1 MKSAPAGVVNELIS
15 RKGCDAFQL
24 YPRRD
29 ADYDWVPR
37 DAGFF
42 KVGSIQVRGLLALW
56 LLGLAAILSSVAS
69 AADTPVAGGSTDQAF
84 DLRLLP
90 PGEPVPTVDAVT
102 SGALDSH
109 FEPFKLRNARQA
121 GTAFWV
127 RLQATRGF
135 ADPNGAAAALVVR
148 KGRHFAVDVW
158 PGAAASS
165 GAAASGSP
173 AELTMA
179 GTRPRFGAA
188 HDAVFVLPA
197 PLAPG
202 AVFYARVTPQ
212 GTGAEE
218 LKFTTGSLLEVLDY
232 GAYHTWTITLA
243 FGALMAMAI
252 TSLLIWFVLSDRL
265 LIYYAVLIASQA
277 IYIAFFSGQGFDWPL
292 LSWALP
298 FQSDAWNVPVA
309 ISGAAACVFVREIAD
324 LKRFWPRVY
333 AAFGWFAVGFL
344 VLAASNLL
352 RHVGLGGIVANVG
365 NLMFLGSAVFTLV
378 VAFMAWRRGGRAAGF
393 FLIAWTLLETFTI
406 AAAFRLLMSDA
417 TDGDFLLHTGLPM
430 SMVMAAVVIA
440 LGVADRLREQR
451 QALSEAERRAET
463 DPLTGVL
470 NRRSL
475 IERLEAACLRAQAR
489 DMPIALLFLDLDH
502 FKQINDSYGH
512 LAGDAC
518 LAAVVAPIQ
527 AELRQSDVVGR
538 YGGEEFIVILSSAS
552 ASAAHMI
559 AERIRERV
567 ASVRVDGYGPPI
579 RLTCSIGV
587 AASDTLGV
595 WGKHLIARA
604 DEAVY
609 AAKRSG
615 RNCVQMAE
623 ALAA

>member
-1 MKSAPAGVVNELIS
+1 VAGTPAPGAAAAVAPVDPAKPGFSVQILPAG
-15 RKGCDAFQL
+15 A
-24 YPRRD
+24 
-29 ADYDWVPR
+29 
-37 DAGFF
+37 
-42 KVGSIQVRGLLALW
+42 
-56 LLGLAAILSSVAS
+56 
-69 AADTPVAGGSTDQAF
+69 
-84 DLRLLP
+84 
-90 PGEPVPTVDAVT
+90 PVPTVESLT
-102 SGALDSH
+102 SGSLDSY
-109 FEPFKLRNARQA
+109 FEPFKLRDARKA
-121 GTAFWV
+121 GKPFWL
-127 RLQATRGF
+127 RLQAK
-135 ADPNGAAAALVVR
+135 GAFTAPAGVGSALIVR
-148 KGRHFAVDVW
+148 KGRHLNVEVW
-158 PGAAASS
+158 PASS
-165 GAAASGSP
+165 ASSSSASADVGSTALPLAATKP
-173 AELTMA
+173 T
-179 GTRPRFGAA
+179 FGAA
-188 HDAVFVLPA
+188 HDAIFVLPNSVPA
-197 PLAPG
+197 GTVL
-202 AVFYARVTPQ
+202 YAHVEPT
-212 GTGAEE
+212 GGSGAE
-218 LKFTTGSLLEVLDY
+218 VLQFSEGALRDVLAY
-232 GAYHTWTITLA
+232 GAYHSWVIAVA
-243 FGALMAMAI
+243 FGALMVMAF

-265 LIYYAVLIASQA
+265 LLFYAALISNQA
-277 IYIAFFSGQGFDWPL
+277 LYVAFFSGPGFDWPL

-298 FQSDAWNVPVA
+298 LQQHAWNVPVA

-324 LKRFWPRVY
+324 LKRFWPRVHSI
-333 AAFGWFAVGFL
+333 FGWFAVGFL
-344 VLAASNLL
+344 VLAASNVLSEF
-352 RHVGLGGIVANVG
+352 GLGGIVAAAG
-365 NLMFLGSAVFTLV
+365 NLMFLSSAVFTLI

-393 FLIAWTLLETFTI
+393 FLLAWTLLEAFTI
-406 AAAFRLLMSDA
+406 AAALRLLTSDA
-417 TDGDFLLHTGLPM
+417 GDEDFLLHTGLPL
-430 SMVMAAVVIA
+430 SMVLAAVLIA

-451 QALSEAERRAET
+451 RALSEAERRAET

-489 DMPIALLFLDLDH
+489 ELPIALLFIDLDH

-518 LAAVVAPIQ
+518 LAGVVAPIQ

-567 ASVRVDGYGPPI
+567 ASVRVEGYGPPI

-623 ALAA
+623 SLAA

>member
-1 MKSAPAGVVNELIS
+1 M
-15 RKGCDAFQL
+15 
-24 YPRRD
+24 
-29 ADYDWVPR
+29 
-37 DAGFF
+37 
-42 KVGSIQVRGLLALW
+42 RGLLAVW
-56 LLGLAAILSSVAS
+56 LLGLAAILFSGPSE
-69 AADTPVAGGSTDQAF
+69 AAAPVEAVPARPRF
-84 DLRLLP
+84 DVQVLS
-90 PGEPVPTVDAVT
+90 PGAPAPTVEGLT
-102 SGALDSH
+102 SGSLDSF
-109 FEPFKLRNARQA
+109 FEPFKLRDARKS
-121 GTAFWV
+121 GKPFWL
-127 RLQATRGF
+127 RLQARDGF
-135 ADPNGAAAALVVR
+135 AAPAGVGTALIVRRGRHLDVEIWPASSAGNPNAAADPGSTAL
-148 KGRHFAVDVW
+148 AL
-158 PGAAASS
+158 AATK
-165 GAAASGSP
+165 P
-173 AELTMA
+173 T
-179 GTRPRFGAA
+179 FGAA
-188 HDAVFVLPA
+188 HDAIFVLPA
-197 PLAPG
+197 SLTPG
-202 AVFYARVTPQ
+202 EVLYARVEPH
-212 GTGAEE
+212 GTGAE
-218 LKFTTGSLLEVLDY
+218 VLQFSAGALRDVLAY
-232 GAYHTWTITLA
+232 GAYHSWMITVA

-265 LIYYAVLIASQA
+265 LVYYAVLFCSQA
-277 IYIAFFSGQGFDWPL
+277 VYVAFFSGQGFDWPL

-298 FQSDAWNVPVA
+298 LQQHAWNVPVA

-333 AAFGWFAVGFL
+333 ATFGWFAVAFL
-344 VLAASNLL
+344 VLAASNVLSEF
-352 RHVGLGGIVANVG
+352 GFGGILAAVG
-365 NLMFLGSAVFTLV
+365 NLMFVGSAVFTLV

-393 FLIAWTLLETFTI
+393 FLIAWALLEAFTI
-406 AAAFRLLMSDA
+406 AAALRLLTSDA
-417 TDGDFLLHTGLPM
+417 SDQDFLLHTGLPL
-430 SMVMAAVVIA
+430 SMVMAAVLIA

-451 QALSEAERRAET
+451 RALSEAERRAET

-475 IERLEAACLRAQAR
+475 IEQLEKACLRAQAR
-489 DMPIALLFLDLDH
+489 DMPIALLFIDLDH

-518 LAAVVAPIQ
+518 LAGVVAPIQ

-567 ASVRVDGYGPPI
+567 AGVRVEGYGPPI

-623 ALAA
+623 SLAA

>member
-1 MKSAPAGVVNELIS
+1 MRA
-15 RKGCDAFQL
+15 
-24 YPRRD
+24 
-29 ADYDWVPR
+29 
-37 DAGFF
+37 
-42 KVGSIQVRGLLALW
+42 LLAVW
-56 LLGLAAILSSVAS
+56 LLGLAAILSSGPAVAADALTKAPARPGFDVQMLSS
-69 AADTPVAGGSTDQAF
+69 AAPAPTIEHLTNGSLDSFFEPYKLRYARKTGQPF
-84 DLRLLP
+84 WLRLQ
-90 PGEPVPTVDAVT
+90 
-102 SGALDSH
+102 
-109 FEPFKLRNARQA
+109 ARDGFRAPAGA
-121 GTAFWV
+121 GTA
-127 RLQATRGF
+127 LI
-135 ADPNGAAAALVVR
+135 VR
-148 KGRHFAVDVW
+148 KGRHLQVAVW
-158 PGAAASS
+158 AATPPSNSS
-165 GAAASGSP
+165 SAGEPMPLALAA
-173 AELTMA
+173 
-179 GTRPRFGAA
+179 TRPTFGAA
-188 HDAVFVLPA
+188 HDAIFVLPA
-197 PLAPG
+197 SLAPG
-202 AVFYARVTPQ
+202 AVFYARVEPH
-212 GTGAEE
+212 GTGAEI
-218 LKFTTGSLLEVLDY
+218 LQFSPGVLSDVLAY
-232 GAYHTWTITLA
+232 GAYHSWMIAVA

-265 LIYYAVLIASQA
+265 LVYYAVLFCSQA
-277 IYIAFFSGQGFDWPL
+277 LYVAFFSGQGFDWPL
-292 LSWALP
+292 LAWALP
-298 FQSDAWNVPVA
+298 LQQHAWNVPVA

-333 AAFGWFAVGFL
+333 ATFGWFAVAFL
-344 VLAASNLL
+344 VLAASNVLSEF
-352 RHVGLGGIVANVG
+352 GLGGILAAVG
-365 NLMFLGSAVFTLV
+365 NLMFVGSAVFTLV

-393 FLIAWTLLETFTI
+393 FLIAWALLEAFTI
-406 AAAFRLLMSDA
+406 AAALRLLTSDA
-417 TDGDFLLHTGLPM
+417 GDEDFLLHTGLPL
-430 SMVMAAVVIA
+430 SMVMAAVLIA

-475 IERLEAACLRAQAR
+475 IERLEAGCLRAQAR
-489 DMPIALLFLDLDH
+489 DRPIALLFIDLDH

-552 ASAAHMI
+552 AAAAHPI

-567 ASVRVDGYGPPI
+567 ASVRVDGYGAPI

-615 RNCVQMAE
+615 RNRVQMAE

>member
-1 MKSAPAGVVNELIS
+1 
-15 RKGCDAFQL
+15 
-24 YPRRD
+24 
-29 ADYDWVPR
+29 
-37 DAGFF
+37 
-42 KVGSIQVRGLLALW
+42 VRGLLAAC
-56 LLGLAAILSSVAS
+56 LLGLAAFLSSGPGAAAES
-69 AADTPVAGGSTDQAF
+69 AAAAPARVRFELQM
-84 DLRLLP
+84 LP
-90 PGEPVPTVDAVT
+90 PGGPVASVEDVT
-102 SGALDSH
+102 RGSLDSF
-109 FEPFKLRNARQA
+109 FEPFVLKAARKEGGPFWLRLTAQDGFA
-121 GTAFWV
+121 APAAMGTA
-127 RLQATRGF
+127 LI
-135 ADPNGAAAALVVR
+135 VR
-148 KGRHFAVDVW
+148 KGRHFNVDVW
-158 PGAAASS
+158 TASAAGNSSSAAGGASAPLALAATK
-165 GAAASGSP
+165 P
-173 AELTMA
+173 T
-179 GTRPRFGAA
+179 FGAA
-188 HDAVFVLPA
+188 HDAIFVLPTS
-197 PLAPG
+197 LAPG
-202 AVFYARVTPQ
+202 EVLYARVEPR
-212 GTGAEE
+212 GTGAEI
-218 LKFTTGSLLEVLDY
+218 LQFSAGVLRDVLEY
-232 GAYHTWTITLA
+232 GAYHSWMITVA

-265 LIYYAVLIASQA
+265 LIYYSVLFSTQA
-277 IYIAFFSGQGFDWPL
+277 IYVAFFSGQGFDWPL

-298 FQSDAWNVPVA
+298 LQQHAWNVPVA

-324 LKRFWPRVY
+324 LKRFWPRVHV
-333 AAFGWFAVGFL
+333 AFGWFAVAFL
-344 VLAASNLL
+344 VLAVSNVLSEL
-352 RHVGLGGIVANVG
+352 GLGGILAAIG
-365 NLMFLGSAVFTLV
+365 NLMFVGSAVFTLV

-393 FLIAWTLLETFTI
+393 FLIAWALLEAFTI
-406 AAAFRLLMSDA
+406 AAALRLLTSDA
-417 TDGDFLLHTGLPM
+417 SDEDFLLHTGLPL
-430 SMVMAAVVIA
+430 SMVMAAVLIA

-451 QALSEAERRAET
+451 RALSEAERRAET

-489 DMPIALLFLDLDH
+489 DMPIALLFIDLDH

-518 LAAVVAPIQ
+518 LASVVAPIQ

-567 ASVRVDGYGPPI
+567 ASVRVEGYGPPI

-623 ALAA
+623 SLAA